1 MTTLAKETCTE
12 VLLAIQAL
20 LITIPYNPPYF
31 SLPLPVSLMQDLEE
45 DFKMLGDTSILRKK
59 RGSMNVTVWNRT
71 TILH

>member
-45 DFKMLGDTSILRKK
+45 DFKMLGDASIPRKK